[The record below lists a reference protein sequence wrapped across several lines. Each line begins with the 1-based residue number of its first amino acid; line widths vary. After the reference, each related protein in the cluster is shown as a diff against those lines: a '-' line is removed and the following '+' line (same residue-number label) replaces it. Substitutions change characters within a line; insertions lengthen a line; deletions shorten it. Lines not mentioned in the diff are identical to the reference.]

1 MLPHPPHPAELPDH
15 HRGVELLERSLGW
28 TRVRLAG
35 ITEDDLA
42 RPTPCPGWDL
52 AALLAHMSDSLD
64 AFLEAA
70 GGSVAATAPRGC
82 TTAAGAR
89 ETLTAK
95 ACALLGAWTH
105 AEPGDVE
112 LGHTRMGTGL
122 MTAAAALE
130 IAAHGWDVGQA
141 AGHPDRLPET
151 LARALLPTARALVT
165 PPDRGVRFAPALPT
179 TPDAPYDVALLG
191 LLGRGSGPSDPNPGS
206 TGTNSRKRGTG
217 RAWGS

>member
-1 MLPHPPHPAELPDH
+1 MVPHPPHPADLADH

-35 ITEDDLA
+35 ITEDDLD
-42 RPTPCPGWDL
+42 RPTPCAGWDL
-52 AALLAHMSDSLD
+52 AALLAHMGDSLD

-70 GGSVAATAPRGC
+70 TGAVEVTMAPSGI
-82 TTAAGAR
+82 TAAGAR

-95 ACALLGAWTH
+95 ACTLLGAWTH

-112 LGHTRMGTGL
+112 LGPTRMGTGL

-130 IAAHGWDVGQA
+130 IAVHGWDVGRA
-141 AGHPDRLPET
+141 VGHPDRLPET

-165 PPDRGVRFAPALPT
+165 PPDRGVRFAAALPT
-179 TPDAPYDVALLG
+179 APDAPYDVALLG
-191 LLGRGSGPSDPNPGS
+191 LLGRGSGPCDPNPGS